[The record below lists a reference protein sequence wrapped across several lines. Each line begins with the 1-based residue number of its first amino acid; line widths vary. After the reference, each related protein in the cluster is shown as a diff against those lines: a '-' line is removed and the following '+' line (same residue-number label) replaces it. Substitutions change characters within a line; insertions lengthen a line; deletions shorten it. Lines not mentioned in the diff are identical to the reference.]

1 MAESYTVQQL
11 AKLAGDFVVKK
22 RGVWEHEDWQQLCAS
37 VEALGLILD
46 EDLRTCLGM
55 LLESLKVFYASCP
68 KRPKTA
74 AKRKP
79 RAKSKAKAK
88 AKTKAAPRVKAS
100 AKNAGTPEPGGE
112 A

>member
-37 VEALGLILD
+37 VEGLGVTLD
-46 EDLRTCLGM
+46 EDLKTCLGM

-79 RAKSKAKAK
+79 RAKSKAKA
-88 AKTKAAPRVKAS
+88 APRVKAA
-100 AKNAGTPEPGGE
+100 AKNAGTSEPGGE

>member
-11 AKLAGDFVVKK
+11 AKLTGDFVVKK

-37 VEALGLILD
+37 VEALGVTLD
-46 EDLRTCLGM
+46 EDLKTCLGM
-55 LLESLKVFYASCP
+55 LLESLKVFYVSVP

-88 AKTKAAPRVKAS
+88 TASRKEPAAKAA
-100 AKNAGTPEPGGE
+100 GTKPTS
-112 A
+112 

>member
-22 RGVWEHEDWQQLCAS
+22 RGTWEHEDWQQLCAS
-37 VEALGLILD
+37 VEALGVTLD
-46 EDLRTCLGM
+46 EDLKTCLGM

-74 AKRKP
+74 AKKKP
-79 RAKSKAKAK
+79 RAKRKAKAK
-88 AKTKAAPRVKAS
+88 AKTAPRVKATAKS
-100 AKNAGTPEPGGE
+100 AGMPETGGG

>member
-22 RGVWEHEDWQQLCAS
+22 RGVWEHEDWQHLCAS
-37 VEALGLILD
+37 VEALGVTLD
-46 EDLRTCLGM
+46 EDLKTCLGM

-79 RAKSKAKAK
+79 RAKSKAKA
-88 AKTKAAPRVKAS
+88 APRVKAA
-100 AKNAGTPEPGGE
+100 AKNAGTSEPGGE